1 MYSRREGQSGIARG
15 LAGIIGKTREVVP
28 MDVIEWLSQIGKLNQ
43 MIDAKI
49 AERDQIRLLATNTVG
64 NLDGMPHAPGISDKV
79 GNLAVKLVA
88 LDEEIN
94 ALVDQYVDRRQE
106 AIQMLERLP
115 EREYGV
121 LHRYYIRGM
130 TWEQVA
136 DDMGYCTTQIW
147 RIKKNGLK
155 LLQDAIECNVKVW

>member
-15 LAGIIGKTREVVP
+15 LAGITEKTKEAVP

-79 GNLAVKLVA
+79 GSLAVKLVA
-88 LDEEIN
+88 LEADIN

-106 AIQMLERLP
+106 VVEVLERLP

-136 DDMGYCTTQIW
+136 EDMGYCTTQVW
-147 RIKKNGLK
+147 RIKKAAIR
-155 LLQDAIECNVKVW
+155 LLENMLA

>member
-1 MYSRREGQSGIARG
+1 MN
-15 LAGIIGKTREVVP
+15 
-28 MDVIEWLSQIGKLNQ
+28 VIEWLSQIGKLNQ

-49 AERDQIRLLATNTVG
+49 AERDQIRMLATNTVG

-79 GNLAVKLVA
+79 GSLAVKLVA
-88 LDEEIN
+88 LEADIN

-106 AIQMLERLP
+106 VVEVLERLP

-136 DDMGYCTTQIW
+136 EDMGYCTTQVW
-147 RIKKNGLK
+147 RIKKAAVR
-155 LLQDAIECNVKVW
+155 LLENMLA

>member
-1 MYSRREGQSGIARG
+1 MYSRREGQSGIVRG
-15 LAGIIGKTREVVP
+15 LAGITEKTKEAVP

-79 GNLAVKLVA
+79 GSLAVKLVA

-94 ALVDQYVDRRQE
+94 AMVDQYVDRRQE
-106 AIQMLERLP
+106 AIQTLERLP

-147 RIKKNGLK
+147 RIKKEAFR
-155 LLQDAIECNVKVW
+155 LLEDMLA

>member
-1 MYSRREGQSGIARG
+1 MN
-15 LAGIIGKTREVVP
+15 
-28 MDVIEWLSQIGKLNQ
+28 VIEWLSQIGKLNQ

-49 AERDQIRLLATNTVG
+49 AERDQIRMLATNTVG

-79 GNLAVKLVA
+79 GSLAVKLVA
-88 LDEEIN
+88 LEADIN

-106 AIQMLERLP
+106 VVEVLERLP

-136 DDMGYCTTQIW
+136 EDMGYCTTQVW